1 MNQMENLMTH
11 LTLSAAAR
19 RTSKVAALL
28 MLAAVTLSLTGCGC
42 GLLSKDAWSG
52 GGRCAKLAQ
61 ERWDAEQQQTQ
72 RELPALKKR
81 ADDGDVKAQV
91 AIGEFHLSPQ
101 HPNAVRA
108 TGLAYYEKAARQ
120 GSSPAQYTFVTE
132 TYKDC
137 QNKARKLGQKDAD
150 GPQFA
155 PHCAAEWQAFEAL
168 ATKSCAR
175 GGRNLDTS
183 IQVALGKAFDE
194 AGKADDADF
203 WFVVAVTH
211 CAMPAEHSPVRGT
224 SILIG
229 ARSEGGSQQV
239 RGAMW
244 LGVRGRHNFYN
255 IPLGTPEVEAK
266 AKARLAMLQARVDRS
281 GIRPAQVA
289 VAS

>member
-1 MNQMENLMTH
+1 MT
-11 LTLSAAAR
+11 TTTFPAVMF
-19 RTSKVAALL
+19 RTSKIIALL
-28 MLAAVTLSLTGCGC
+28 ALSALTLTLTGCGC
-42 GLLSKDAWSG
+42 GLLSNDAWNG
-52 GGRCAKLAQ
+52 GGRCARLSQ
-61 ERWDAEQQQTQ
+61 ERRDTEEQQTQ
-72 RELPALKKR
+72 RALPALKKR

-91 AIGEFHLSPQ
+91 AMGEFHLSPQ

-120 GSSPAQYTFVTE
+120 GSLPAQYVFVTE

-137 QNKARKLGQKDAD
+137 QSKARKLGQKSES

-155 PHCAAEWQAFEAL
+155 PHCAAEWQAFETL
-168 ATKSCAR
+168 ATQSCAR
-175 GGRNLDTS
+175 GGRNLDST

-203 WFVVAVTH
+203 WFMVAVTH
-211 CAMPAEHSPVRGT
+211 CAMPAERLSGGGT
-224 SILIG
+224 SLLIG

-244 LGVRGRHNFYN
+244 LGVRGRHNFYK
-255 IPLGTPEVEAK
+255 IALGTPEVEAK

-281 GIRPAQVA
+281 GIRPAPVA
-289 VAS
+289 AVP

>member
-1 MNQMENLMTH
+1 MTK
-11 LTLSAAAR
+11 LPLSAAAL
-19 RTSKVAALL
+19 RTLPILALVAL
-28 MLAAVTLSLTGCGC
+28 TLCISGCGC

-52 GGRCAKLAQ
+52 GGNCARLQ
-61 ERWDAEQQQTQ
+61 REEQDTREQQTQ

-91 AIGEFHLSPQ
+91 AMGEFHLSAQ

-120 GSSPAQYTFVTE
+120 GSLPAQYVLVTE
-132 TYKDC
+132 THKDC
-137 QNKARKLGQKDAD
+137 QSKARKLGQKEAD

-155 PHCAAEWQAFEAL
+155 PHCAAEWLAFEKL
-168 ATKSCAR
+168 ATQSCAR
-175 GGRNLDTS
+175 GGRNLDST

-203 WFVVAVTH
+203 WFVVATTH
-211 CAMPAEHSPVRGT
+211 CAMSAERLPGGGT
-224 SILIG
+224 SLLIG

-244 LGVRGRHNFYN
+244 LGVRGRQNFHN

-266 AKARLAMLQARVDRS
+266 AKARLAMLQAKVARS
-281 GIRPAQVA
+281 GIRPAL
-289 VAS
+289 